1 MMLLYIYKHISNL
14 HNILARLVLVCF
26 FGGMREGAAPEAL
39 ALGSCPPASRYL
51 PLPWPFSD
59 IPNLSDGNCP
69 LLTFT
74 LQMQSWP
81 GYMGYDRFCVSFQNT
96 VFWIRRP
103 LDNWFGDKL
112 VLYD

>member
-1 MMLLYIYKHISNL
+1 M
-14 HNILARLVLVCF
+14 CF